1 MTTVQRSL
9 EERIEKFEF
18 SRKVCKTHISN
29 YRNCVQQHGS
39 HKMTND
45 NPCLNAWIMQN
56 CCTGRVICPAA
67 AEKAE
72 QNTSGSHGE
81 LADCQQQFMTRL
93 KADIAASKSRW
104 VLKRSGIHHK
114 MMMRRI
120 FVYNYM
126 WHHTCVMC
134 TCTCGHTW
142 CIFSSKNKFQ
152 TYISKGYNI
161 TSFFFPSLTWMSEL
175 TFRLHV
181 H

>member
-1 MTTVQRSL
+1 MIDIFSLTTNKLVEKLKEGEISSVEVCTQYI
-9 EERIEKFEF
+9 ERIEKFEF

-93 KADIAASKSRW
+93 KADIAASKSR
-104 VLKRSGIHHK
+104 
-114 MMMRRI
+114 
-120 FVYNYM
+120 
-126 WHHTCVMC
+126 
-134 TCTCGHTW
+134 
-142 CIFSSKNKFQ
+142 
-152 TYISKGYNI
+152 
-161 TSFFFPSLTWMSEL
+161 
-175 TFRLHV
+175 
-181 H
+181 